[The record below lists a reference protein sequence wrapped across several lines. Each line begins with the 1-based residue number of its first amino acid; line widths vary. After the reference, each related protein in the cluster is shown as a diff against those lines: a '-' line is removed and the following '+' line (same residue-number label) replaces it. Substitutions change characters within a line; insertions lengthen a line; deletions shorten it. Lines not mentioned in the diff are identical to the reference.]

1 MLLVVILFNIK
12 ILLFSF
18 IDASLIIFVKV
29 TYLKEV
35 KNIKISRIV
44 EQYTCIYNFSED
56 ILVNL
61 DNYFK
66 KNLSHFFFILS
77 PTKLTSNDN

>member
-29 TYLKEV
+29 PYLKEV